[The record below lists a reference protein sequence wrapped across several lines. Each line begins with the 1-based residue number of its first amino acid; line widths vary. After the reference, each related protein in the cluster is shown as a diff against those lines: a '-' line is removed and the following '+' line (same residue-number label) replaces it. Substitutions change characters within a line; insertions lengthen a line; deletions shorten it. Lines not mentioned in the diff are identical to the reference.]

1 MWSQLQQ
8 LGTAGLLRS
17 DEDDRDD
24 DDEEEM
30 KKVVPPHLLHNQ
42 FYFCDQPHGE
52 YAHVIFASAGEQNRS
67 LWNVESIQS
76 MCRLDEIMR
85 SSPLFPAICQQPAH
99 HQSAS
104 SHQCCPSWTLGHY
117 VALMR
122 NRSSCADI
130 DAADVTVAF
139 NILEACSRH
148 YHGLQLSPN
157 CDTIVQEGIPCVAY
171 ASYCVSMC
179 AERRY
184 TISKD
189 FLSCCCCRF

>member
-17 DEDDRDD
+17 DEDDS
-24 DDEEEM
+24 DDEEEEI
-30 KKVVPPHLLHNQ
+30 KKVVPHLSDNH

-52 YAHVIFASAGEQNRS
+52 YAHVIFASVGEQNRS

-85 SSPLFPAICQQPAH
+85 SSPLFPAICQQPAR
-99 HQSAS
+99 HQSAN

-157 CDTIVQEGIPCVAY
+157 CDTIVQEGTYLVC
-171 ASYCVSMC
+171 ASLCDVK
-179 AERRY
+179 RR
-184 TISKD
+184 
-189 FLSCCCCRF
+189 

>member
-24 DDEEEM
+24 DDDEEEENEKETDQQM
-30 KKVVPPHLLHNQ
+30 TKVGHPSHNR

-52 YAHVIFASAGEQNRS
+52 YAHVIFGAAGQSPAATNRS

-76 MCRLDEIMR
+76 MCRLDELMR

-99 HQSAS
+99 QHQPATGQPQLQQQ
-104 SHQCCPSWTLGHY
+104 QCCPSWTLGHY

-122 NRSSCADI
+122 NRSTCADL
-130 DAADVTVAF
+130 DANDVTAAF
-139 NILEACSRH
+139 NILQACSRH

-157 CDTIVQEGIPCVAY
+157 CDAIVQEGI
-171 ASYCVSMC
+171 
-179 AERRY
+179 RQ
-184 TISKD
+184 
-189 FLSCCCCRF
+189 